1 MPALSVRSP
10 AGRPATQ
17 APPATSKVASLA
29 PRRSGAHPP
38 RRGHP
43 AAAAPALTETKKAEV
58 RERVEEK
65 GEGSAQLAAARDE
78 RDRWLA
84 RLP

>member
-1 MPALSVRSP
+1 
-10 AGRPATQ
+10 
-17 APPATSKVASLA
+17 
-29 PRRSGAHPP
+29 
-38 RRGHP
+38 
-43 AAAAPALTETKKAEV
+43 LTETKKAEV